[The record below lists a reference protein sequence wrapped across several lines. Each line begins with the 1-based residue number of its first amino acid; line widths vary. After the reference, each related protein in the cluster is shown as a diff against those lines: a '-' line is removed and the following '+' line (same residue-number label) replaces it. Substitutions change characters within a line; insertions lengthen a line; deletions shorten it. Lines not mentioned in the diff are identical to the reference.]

1 MPEGIKLFTGNSN
14 KTLAKE
20 IADFL
25 KMQVGD
31 ATVSN
36 FSDGESMIQINERR
50 FDYSMHLGKRSG
62 VGAGIASC
70 YRIHTILVPIATVKA
85 VGITNTFQSRAVY
98 LDRAIKHVKDP
109 AVIEYFGF

>member
-14 KTLAKE
+14 KTLAGE

-36 FSDGESMIQINERR
+36 FSDGESLIQINENVRGSDVFVVQSTCTPVNKNIMEVLLMIDALRR
-50 FDYSMHLGKRSG
+50 AS
-62 VGAGIASC
+62 AG
-70 YRIHTILVPIATVKA
+70 RITAVVPYYGYAR
-85 VGITNTFQSRAVY
+85 QC
-98 LDRAIKHVKDP
+98 
-109 AVIEYFGF
+109 